1 MKYVFLTFFSLLAG
15 MALSAQT
22 GTAFGIITDAATGE
36 ALPGATVVA
45 MSNGRG
51 TITELTGEYRLPNLP
66 VGTQQLQISYI
77 GYQTDTLE
85 VDVPA
90 GGTVNAN
97 AKLLLNATVLGEVVV
112 RSQLEGQ
119 KKALNQQRSADN
131 IINVISA
138 DLIGRFPDLNVAEA
152 LQRVPGV
159 NISRSRGEGSTV
171 SLRGTPT
178 HFTTININGEQL
190 PSTQSDGSR
199 NESLDLIPADQLA
212 SMEITKAITPDM
224 DGDAI
229 GGTVNLRTPTAT
241 GMALKL
247 KAEAG
252 GGYNSMS
259 QSYNG
264 IGRFKAGRR
273 FWEDEKLG
281 TGRFGALI
289 GLSYFETDNESDE
302 LEAVWSPFGDTP
314 VLGLGRDTVVI
325 ENHQVSDLVNQRTRV
340 GATLTLDYKFSP
352 NSDIIFNFMYSRRG
366 DVDERNRLRTFLNE
380 SAGVTW
386 VSLDTIRGA
395 ELRRDIRLAES
406 FSENLSYNLQGQ
418 HKLGRGTI
426 DWGLYHADSRRV
438 EDALNGRFERGEQN
452 RVDLYTLNP
461 SGIYADFAQFRTLG
475 SELGFF
481 DPFLIT
487 EINRYEQSSLH
498 LDATNS
504 VAKVNYE
511 LPYQIGSFPATF
523 KTGFKYRR
531 QTNIKAFDSDV
542 NNFSDPNRVIDQA
555 EGFAS
560 VISDFEDENFLGG
573 NVRFGPGIDPGK
585 YREFVDRNDNL
596 FIFDQIRS
604 NRNSFNASYEASEDI
619 IAGYAMTRIQFRDL
633 MVLGG
638 LRYETNEVNY
648 DAFSVNNITGDAT
661 PITDGTNYSF
671 LLPNIHL
678 KYSLGKFTNLR
689 AAATWSYAR
698 ANFDD
703 IVPFLNIDEEGSRI
717 QAGNPDLRP
726 GSALNLDLLAERYLG
741 NVGIISGGLFYKQI
755 DDFQFSRNLRF
766 LRPGDPFYD
775 EFPGFQF
782 RQEQN
787 GETAVVYGFEM
798 NVQAALSF
806 LPKPLDGLGLF
817 FNYTFTESD
826 AFTSDRDNISLPGQ
840 AAHTWNTALSYDYKQ
855 FSVKGSLNYN
865 GTFLNTVAGEAR
877 NDLVQEGRLQVD
889 LNGSVAVT
897 DRITLFGEFLNVT
910 NAPVLVY
917 QGIRERIAQYEI
929 VGWWNRF
936 GLSYRL

>member
-1 MKYVFLTFFSLLAG
+1 MKYLFLTFLSLLTG
-15 MALSAQT
+15 LALSAQT

-36 ALPGATVVA
+36 ALPGATVMA

-51 TITELTGEYRLPNLP
+51 TVTELTGEYRLPNLP
-66 VGTQQLQISYI
+66 AGKQQLQVSYI

-85 VDVPA
+85 VNVLA

-97 AKLLLNATVLGEVVV
+97 VKLRLNTTVLGEVVV
-112 RSQLEGQ
+112 RGQLEGQ
-119 KKALNQQRSADN
+119 KKALNQQRAADN

-241 GMALKL
+241 GMDLKL

-273 FWEDEKLG
+273 FWEDEELG
-281 TGRFGALI
+281 TGHFGALI

-325 ENHQVSDLVNQRTRV
+325 ENHQVSDLVNQRTRM

-366 DVDERNRLRTFLNE
+366 DTDERNRLRTFLNE

-438 EDALNGRFERGEQN
+438 EDALIGRFERGEQS
-452 RVDLYTLNP
+452 RIDLYTLNP
-461 SGIYADFAQFRTLG
+461 SGIYSDFAQFRTIG

-487 EINRYEQSSLH
+487 DINRFEQSSLN

-511 LPYQIGSFPATF
+511 LPYQIGSYQATF
-523 KTGFKYRR
+523 KTGVKYRR

-542 NNFSDPNRVIDQA
+542 NNFSDPNRVLDQS

-560 VISDFEDENFLGG
+560 VISDFEDENFLDG
-573 NVRFGPGIDPGK
+573 NVRFGPGIDPDK
-585 YREFVDRNDNL
+585 YRAFVDQNENL
-596 FIFDQIRS
+596 FVFDQIRS

-661 PITDGTNYSF
+661 PITDGTRYSF

-678 KYSLGKFTNLR
+678 KYNLNKFTNLR

-741 NVGIISGGLFYKQI
+741 NVGIISGDLFYKQI

-840 AAHTWNTALSYDYKQ
+840 ATHTWNAALSYDYKQ

-877 NDLVQEGRLQVD
+877 NDLIQEGRLQVD
-889 LNGSVAVT
+889 LNGSIAVT